1 MSNHTHRVWTRPVAA
16 VAVLSMALLPS
27 AAMAS
32 GDYPLEPRESENSVA
47 QSVQIRVNADGTPN
61 GDAVDFRWSVTQI
74 TAQGEPDTEVTVE
87 VPEDGALLH
96 SLNNFGTIPQEDGN
110 GIYTIDLNDSGFG
123 TARSVSLFPQ
133 DGAMP
138 VELKAEFTL
147 DGEPINPQDLV
158 GKDGLVTA
166 TYTVTNMTSQ
176 QMTVP
181 ITSVTGDETEKTV
194 TADVPFVVQAETFL
208 PQTFAGLNTGAGLA
222 GADGRGNW
230 QVVWIGLPFSPL
242 SADGTATFGWSA
254 NVTDAVIPSM
264 VIQALPVYIPEGAAE
279 EEAEE
284 EADEDGRDAIV
295 NAVPPPDV
303 SGDVASIKA
312 GVTDVIGGLEKLT
325 EGGGEDPLK
334 KLEGSVNDF
343 FTEFG
348 TNLQT
353 TAALVDPNN
362 PEGATAQVKE
372 LQEVVTG
379 SLAKVTEIEDSGVL
393 DDIDRAATL
402 LTPANAQKLVDL
414 NEPVN
419 NLLANAELIGD
430 LADSAEDI
438 QFIADNAAALV
449 TAVRLGCRGNNPSLP
464 AEVCDNQDAIIAAL
478 ESEELQDI
486 ATILND
492 PRFQEAARLI
502 NSPEF
507 AQAAAALDKA
517 APILVPLADA
527 LKILS
532 TQLPGIVT
540 TLKPVLRGLDGV
552 LASLDASLVDLST
565 ELTIIG
571 QGLAEKSVDLP
582 SLDAVLEE
590 ITNQILASEGGQQVT
605 AGLDQVGG
613 GIEGVKTDL
622 GAYAA
627 ELTVALQAA
636 KIEVDAAV
644 ADGKEAVGVV
654 IDKADTLKA
663 EVAGLVT
670 AAHTSPLP
678 YGGDPADAPEGTK
691 LAGAYEFRVDPANT
705 EAPATLPRILI
716 SILLLVVAGVVGNRV
731 IGSRKVAAG
740 AAGAAGTAGA
750 AGAESAAADAQ
761 ETAVIP
767 EAGAAG
773 AGAAGAAAGGA
784 AAGGTADAGGDAVE
798 DTAGGDQPG

>member
-1 MSNHTHRVWTRPVAA
+1 MSNHSHMAWTRPVAA

-61 GDAVDFRWSVTQI
+61 ADAIDFRWSVTQI

-110 GIYTIDLNDSGFG
+110 GLFPIDLNDSGFG

-138 VELKAEFTL
+138 VELSAEFTL
-147 DGEPINPQDLV
+147 DGEPISAQDLV

-166 TYTVTNMTSQ
+166 TYTVTNLTSQ
-176 QMTVP
+176 EMTVP
-181 ITSVTGDETEKTV
+181 ITSVTGDEIEKTV

-208 PQTFAGLNTGAGLA
+208 PQTFAGLNTGSGLA

-230 QVVWIGLPFSPL
+230 QVVWIGLPFAPL
-242 SADGTATFGWSA
+242 SDDGTAQFGWSA

-264 VIQALPVYIPEGAAE
+264 VIQALPIYIPEGAEEEETA

-284 EADEDGRDAIV
+284 GKDALF

-303 SGDVASIKA
+303 TGDVASIKA
-312 GVTDVIGGLEKLT
+312 GVADVIGGLEKLT

-379 SLAKVTEIEDSGVL
+379 ALARVTEIEDSGVL

-402 LTPANAQKLVDL
+402 LTPANAQRLVDL

-419 NLLANAELIGD
+419 NLLENAELIGD
-430 LADSAEDI
+430 LADAAEDI
-438 QFIADNAAALV
+438 QFIADNAAALI
-449 TAVRLGCRGNNPSLP
+449 TAVRLGCRGSNPSLP
-464 AEVCDNQDAIIAAL
+464 PEVCDNSDAIIAAL
-478 ESEELQDI
+478 ESQELQDI
-486 ATILND
+486 AAILND

-507 AQAAAALDKA
+507 AQAAAALDRA

-527 LKILS
+527 LKLLS

-540 TLKPVLRGLDGV
+540 TLKPVLRGLDSV
-552 LASLDASLVDLST
+552 LVSLDASLVDLSA

-571 QGLAEKSVDLP
+571 QGLADTSVDLP

-590 ITNQILASEGGQQVT
+590 ITNQILASEGGQQLT
-605 AGLDQVGG
+605 GGLDQVGG
-613 GIEGVKTDL
+613 GIEGVKTSL
-622 GAYAA
+622 GSYAA

-644 ADGKEAVGVV
+644 ADGKEAVGAV
-654 IDKADTLKA
+654 IDTADNLKA

-678 YGGDPADAPEGTK
+678 YGGDPTDAPEGTK

-716 SILLLVVAGVVGNRV
+716 SILLLVVAGVVGNRF
-731 IGSRKVAAG
+731 IGSRTVAAAG
-740 AAGAAGTAGA
+740 AAGA
-750 AGAESAAADAQ
+750 AGAESAAADSQ

-767 EAGAAG
+767 EAGAV
-773 AGAAGAAAGGA
+773 GGA
-784 AAGGTADAGGDAVE
+784 AAGDAGGDAE
-798 DTAGGDQPG
+798 DSPGGDQPG

>member
-1 MSNHTHRVWTRPVAA
+1 MSNHTRRGWKLPVAA
-16 VAVLSMALLPS
+16 VAVLSMALLPTT
-27 AAMAS
+27 AMAS

-74 TAQGEPDTEVTVE
+74 TAQGEPDTEVTVA
-87 VPEDGALLH
+87 VPENGALLH
-96 SLNNFGTIPQEDGN
+96 SLQNFGTIPQEDGD
-110 GIYTIDLNDSGFG
+110 GIFTIDLNSSGFG

-133 DGAMP
+133 DDGLP
-138 VELKAEFTL
+138 VDPPPPPPLN
-147 DGEPINPQDLV
+147 GEPINPQDLV

-166 TYTVTNMTSQ
+166 TYTVTNLTRQEMA
-176 QMTVP
+176 VP

-208 PQTFAGLNTGAGLA
+208 PQTFAGLNTGSGLA

-230 QVVWIGLPFSPL
+230 QVVWIGLPFAPL
-242 SADGTATFGWSA
+242 SDDGTAQFGWSA

-264 VIQALPVYIPEGAAE
+264 VIQALPVYIPEGAADE
-279 EEAEE
+279 EKEAAAE
-284 EADEDGRDAIV
+284 GGKDAIV

-312 GVTDVIGGLEKLT
+312 GVADVIGGLEKLT

-372 LQEVVTG
+372 LQGVVDEA
-379 SLAKVTEIEDSGVL
+379 LVKVTEVDESGVI
-393 DDIDRAATL
+393 DDIAKAAGILTPENAQL
-402 LTPANAQKLVDL
+402 LTDL
-414 NEPVN
+414 NEPIN
-419 NLLANAELIGD
+419 NLADNAELIAD
-430 LADSAEDI
+430 LADAATDI
-438 QFIADNAAALV
+438 QFIADNAAAIA
-449 TAVRLGCRGNNPSLP
+449 TAVKLGCAGNNPSLP
-464 AEVCDNQDAIIAAL
+464 AEVCNNKDAIIAAL
-478 ESEELQDI
+478 ESQELQDI
-486 ATILND
+486 AKILND
-492 PRFQEAARLI
+492 PRFQEAARII
-502 NSPEF
+502 NTPEF
-507 AQAAAALDKA
+507 AAAAEALDKA
-517 APILVPLADA
+517 APILIPLADA
-527 LKILS
+527 LKVLN
-532 TQLPGIVT
+532 TQLPGIIT
-540 TLKPVLRGLDGV
+540 TLKPVLNGV
-552 LASLDASLVDLST
+552 ANVLGSLETSLVQLSG

-571 QGLAEKSVDLP
+571 RGLAEKNVDLP

-613 GIEGVKTDL
+613 GIEGVKTEL
-622 GAYAA
+622 GAYGA
-627 ELTVALQAA
+627 ELAVALQAA

-644 ADGKEAVGVV
+644 ANGTEAVGAV

-678 YGGDPADAPEGTK
+678 YGGDPGDAPEGTK

-705 EAPATLPRILI
+705 EAPATNPGSRIL
-716 SILLLVVAGVVGNRV
+716 
-731 IGSRKVAAG
+731 
-740 AAGAAGTAGA
+740 
-750 AGAESAAADAQ
+750 
-761 ETAVIP
+761 
-767 EAGAAG
+767 
-773 AGAAGAAAGGA
+773 
-784 AAGGTADAGGDAVE
+784 
-798 DTAGGDQPG
+798 